1 MALLVKKF
9 GGTSVGDIK
18 KIKILQVASVKVKK
32 QEMKLS

>member
-18 KIKILQVASVKVKK
+18 KIKNIAS
-32 QEMKLS
+32 SI